1 MVKPFAFK
9 LDKVLDYREQL
20 EEQAKAA
27 LLKAKADRDA
37 QAARMAEM
45 ETSLVAHMAKEKESR
60 RTSNDMWLWRQYKE
74 ALEQDISIARL
85 ELNSLELNLQRC
97 RAQAVERSK
106 DKKLLEKLK
115 STQAKKHHE
124 EESAREEKENDEMA
138 TIRYESKDF

>member
-1 MVKPFAFK
+1 MPKPFSFK

-27 LLKAKADRDA
+27 LARAKAARDA
-37 QAARMAEM
+37 QAE
-45 ETSLVAHMAKEKESR
+45 LVDDMLSRLTVHMEKERESQA
-60 RTSNDMWLWRQYKE
+60 SANDMWLWRQYKE
-74 ALEQDISIARL
+74 ALEQDLERERIKLSEL
-85 ELNSLELNLQRC
+85 ELKLHRFRQV
-97 RAQAVERSK
+97 AVERSK

-115 STQAKKHHE
+115 ETQAKKHHN

>member
-1 MVKPFAFK
+1 MTKPFTFK

-27 LLKAKADRDA
+27 LLKAKAARDA
-37 QAARMAEM
+37 QAAKTADM
-45 ETSLVAHMAKEKESR
+45 EARLATHMAGEEKSR
-60 RTSNDMWLWRQYKE
+60 ATANDMWLWRQYRE

-85 ELNSLELNLQRC
+85 KLNSLELNLQRC

-138 TIRYESKDF
+138 TIRYESQDF